1 MPLLSKAAVTNLL
14 IKYSSDHC
22 KNLHDFHTNNMYIF
36 EILKIMYNL
45 TIQKESVNFLVCVF
59 SGCFL
64 YSNGFG
70 AEKRNAVAEKKSNIN
85 MF

>member
-1 MPLLSKAAVTNLL
+1 
-14 IKYSSDHC
+14 
-22 KNLHDFHTNNMYIF
+22 
-36 EILKIMYNL
+36 MYNL

>member
-1 MPLLSKAAVTNLL
+1 
-14 IKYSSDHC
+14 
-22 KNLHDFHTNNMYIF
+22 
-36 EILKIMYNL
+36 MYNL

-85 MF
+85 MFWGSVEEFLKVCINIDNYFQIIAKREHLHNK

>member
-1 MPLLSKAAVTNLL
+1 
-14 IKYSSDHC
+14 
-22 KNLHDFHTNNMYIF
+22 
-36 EILKIMYNL
+36 MYNL

-85 MF
+85 MFWGSVEEFLKVCINIDNYFQIIAKHEHLHNK